1 MANIPLPEYT
11 RRDGKLNLA
20 SRLPNYFVRPD
31 LGPKM
36 YNAYGKKEMAQLEKI
51 ITEVKHVKI
60 FVTLVLGEG
69 EKMSVILPLNIAVV
83 FIIAYFLSFL
93 GHMYVY
99 FPFLIAVVGH
109 MSFFNENFPLYFIS
123 YRNIFTLF
131 SGF

>member
-1 MANIPLPEYT
+1 MLSYFANSLSSCSRFDDLMANIPLPEYT

-36 YNAYGKKEMAQLEKI
+36 YNAYGKKEMALLEKI

-69 EKMSVILPLNIAVV
+69 EKMSVILPL
-83 FIIAYFLSFL
+83 
-93 GHMYVY
+93 
-99 FPFLIAVVGH
+99 
-109 MSFFNENFPLYFIS
+109 
-123 YRNIFTLF
+123 T
-131 SGF
+131 